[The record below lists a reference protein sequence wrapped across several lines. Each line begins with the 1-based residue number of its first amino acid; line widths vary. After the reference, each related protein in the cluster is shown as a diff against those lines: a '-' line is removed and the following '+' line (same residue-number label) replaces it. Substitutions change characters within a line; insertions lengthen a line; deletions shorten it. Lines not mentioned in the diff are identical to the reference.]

1 LSTLHRRKLSEAMSL
16 HCIHNGSEYNMYT
29 QVEKEKL
36 PQTVV
41 VLDWV
46 EVEVE
51 VVSHYVS
58 LKCNV
63 DTVRNDVRL
72 TTS

>member
-1 LSTLHRRKLSEAMSL
+1 
-16 HCIHNGSEYNMYT
+16 MYT